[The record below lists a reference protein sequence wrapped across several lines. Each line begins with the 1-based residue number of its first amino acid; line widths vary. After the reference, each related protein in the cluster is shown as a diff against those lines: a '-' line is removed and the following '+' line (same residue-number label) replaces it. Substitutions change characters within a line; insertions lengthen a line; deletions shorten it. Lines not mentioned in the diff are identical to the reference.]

1 MKHILFLAIFS
12 FLLFKSYGQVTG
24 IIKGKIIEHSTN
36 QPVSGA
42 TVTIQNT
49 NLGSISDTTG
59 TFTIAAV
66 PEGEH
71 ALVISYVGF
80 QQKTINN
87 IIVVRNKTYYLETE
101 LLNDPLSLKEV
112 TVKNFKNE
120 NNLEMPVSSYSF
132 SREEIFRNPG
142 AQGDIFRAIGILPG
156 VSSSGGQFSAIAVRG
171 QGIRDNA
178 YIVDDI
184 PLLEVSHL
192 EGSGS
197 GFNDPNGGRF
207 SIFAPKVIDNAVFQG
222 GGFAAQYGRKGSSYL
237 GLGIKEGNKETPSF
251 SGQFDLLGATL
262 VYDGPG
268 YFDKKT
274 SVFATARY
282 QNFYLLSKLVGLKN
296 VGLPVYGDYM
306 VKTTS
311 QLNKKNKL
319 SILAMYN
326 PESYEKTIDHVKES
340 DKDNIEDVSI
350 INTSNNKALFGL
362 DLRTLT
368 SKNSYWKNVVY
379 YRTLRSK
386 ATLGTSSPRTDG
398 DGGFADLNNIPYEA
412 DLRRI
417 KNNQTEL
424 GYRSIFTQHIKNTTI
439 TGGVDFARVDVDY
452 ARALKHADT
461 LYTFK
466 ATDIRLSP
474 SQYYII
480 LQPQN
485 YNSLFKNFAYNT
497 SVYLDLSFTILEKL
511 TLNPGLRYDYTG
523 FADQHR
529 LSPRISGSLELNGTS
544 SINFA
549 TGIYYQDPL
558 LVDVADQ
565 PSANKLKNERTV
577 QYILGYKNYFSSDLK
592 LVVETYYKQLDD
604 LTVRPFSGQ
613 TLLNNN
619 GTGYAYGVDL
629 NLTKRLSQNYY
640 GQVGYSYMQSKRDDH
655 DGQGEYNYTYSQPHI
670 FSLLASYKPND
681 KWVFSTKFRYA
692 TGRPKDAYLIHDN
705 VFSNANYYRYSQE
718 LIGKNKDRLNDFISF
733 DTRADYRFHYKKMA
747 VTTFIDI
754 VNFLNRHNHSSENFQ
769 PITGR
774 TYYDGLAIFPSF
786 GLRIEL

>member
-1 MKHILFLAIFS
+1 MKQILFLAIFP
-12 FLLFKSYGQVTG
+12 FLIFKSYGQVTG

-87 IIVVRNKTYYLETE
+87 IIVVRNKIYYLETE

-237 GLGIKEGNKETPSF
+237 GLGIKEGNKETPTF

-326 PESYEKTIDHVKES
+326 PESYDKTIDHVKQS
-340 DKDNIEDVSI
+340 DKDNMEDLSI
-350 INTSNNKALFGL
+350 ISTSNNKALFGL
-362 DLRTLT
+362 NLRTLT

-461 LYTFK
+461 LYTFNG
-466 ATDIRLSP
+466 TDIRPSP

-497 SVYLDLSFTILEKL
+497 SAYLDLSFTILEKL

-523 FADQHR
+523 FADQHS
-529 LSPRISGSLELNGTS
+529 LSPRISGSLDLNGTS

-619 GTGYAYGVDL
+619 GTGYTYGVDL
-629 NLTKRLSQNYY
+629 NLTKRLSRNYY

-655 DGQGEYNYTYSQPHI
+655 NGQGEYNYTYSQPHI

-754 VNFLNRHNHSSENFQ
+754 VNLLNRHNHSSENFQ

-786 GLRIEL
+786 GLRIER